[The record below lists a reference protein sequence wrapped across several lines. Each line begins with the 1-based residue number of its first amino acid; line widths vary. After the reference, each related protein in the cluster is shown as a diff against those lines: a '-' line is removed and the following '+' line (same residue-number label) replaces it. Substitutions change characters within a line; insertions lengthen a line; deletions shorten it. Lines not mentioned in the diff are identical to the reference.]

1 MEMMQLVEHKM
12 NDFDRVTLMAAIL
25 LSGKVA
31 DGREWDPE
39 SAVEIA
45 YRICKA
51 ANNYQSGANV

>member
-1 MEMMQLVEHKM
+1 MPEPIEYKM

-31 DGREWDPE
+31 DDREWDPE
-39 SAVEIA
+39 GVVEIA